1 MVERRSSPASFTPR
15 EGADAWPS
23 VVIDAVPNALLMIDE
38 ERRIVLLNRSA
49 EALFGYERDEV
60 LGQPIESLVDGEVGR
75 RKDGSAIPVEI
86 VLNPLETTGGT
97 FTLASIVDLTE
108 RRRHEAAHER
118 LAAIVESSEDAIIS
132 KTLDGIITS
141 WNRGAER
148 LFQFTA
154 AETIGFP
161 IGVIVPPDRAAEED
175 ELRARVRRKERVSHF
190 ETRRRKKDGTEVDSS
205 VTLSPIL
212 GPGGEV
218 VGVSTIARDIT
229 SLKQRDAELRRSN
242 AELEQFAYVA
252 SHDLQEPL
260 RMVANYTEL
269 LEQRYK
275 GKLDEKADKYI
286 RYASDG
292 ARRMQRLVADL
303 LAYSRVGSQG
313 KALVPV
319 ATTAVVKSV
328 LASLH
333 KLIRETGA
341 SIDVEP
347 LPPVLADE
355 VQLRQLVQNLVSNA
369 IKFRADRPPHIV
381 IKAVPSGARVI
392 FSVTDNGIGIETQY
406 AERIFEMFQR
416 LHERGKYDGSGMG
429 LAIAKR
435 IVERHGGEIRVA
447 SEMGRGST
455 FRFSLTAAPISG
467 PTTGAKSEP

>member
-1 MVERRSSPASFTPR
+1 MVR
-15 EGADAWPS
+15 EGADAWTN

-38 ERRIVLLNRSA
+38 ERTIVLLNRSA
-49 EALFGYERDEV
+49 EALFGYERQEM
-60 LGQPIESLVDGEVGR
+60 LGKAFETLLDGGLGR
-75 RKDGSAIPVEI
+75 RKDGSSIPVEI
-86 VLNPLETTGGT
+86 ALSPIETAAGA

-108 RRRHEAAHER
+108 RRRAEATHER

-148 LFQFTA
+148 LFDFTA

-161 IGVIVPPDRAAEED
+161 IGVIVPDDRAAEED

-190 ETRRRKKDGTEVDSS
+190 ETRRRKKDGTEIDAS

-212 GPGGEV
+212 GPGGQV

-229 SLKQRDAELRRSN
+229 GQKQRDAELQRSN

-286 RYASDG
+286 HYASDG

-313 KALVPV
+313 KDPVPV
-319 ATTAVVKSV
+319 ATEAVVKSV
-328 LASLH
+328 IASLH
-333 KLIRETGA
+333 GLVRESGA
-341 SIDVEP
+341 TIAVGP

-369 IKFRADRPPHIV
+369 IKFRAESAPAIA
-381 IKAVPSGARVI
+381 IEAVPSGGRVL
-392 FSVTDNGIGIETQY
+392 FSIRDNGIGLEAQY
-406 AERIFEMFQR
+406 ADRIFEMFQR

-435 IVERHGGEIRVA
+435 IVERHGGQIRVE
-447 SEMGRGST
+447 SELGHGAT
-455 FRFSLTAAPISG
+455 FFFTLAAVTAAAATPRS
-467 PTTGAKSEP
+467 PS